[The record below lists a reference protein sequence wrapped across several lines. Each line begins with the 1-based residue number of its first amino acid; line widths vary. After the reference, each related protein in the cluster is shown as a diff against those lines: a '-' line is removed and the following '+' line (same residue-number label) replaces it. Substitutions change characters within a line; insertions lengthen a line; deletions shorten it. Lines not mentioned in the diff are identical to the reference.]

1 MGQTTADRHAGAD
14 LLRLVAFCAVVCI
27 HAYGAFPEG
36 DPMRDILRDLSRFA
50 VPSVFILAGYFSAK
64 IVPVRKLWQ
73 RVAWPLVFWLAFYNL
88 RPSAF
93 VGDPVT
99 LVERVLLVA
108 WTGGAGYHLWYLPAL
123 LVGGAIVFAGLSSM
137 GFAATAVLTTVLY
150 ATGMS
155 LGVYSALLTGEVFPI
170 YWMRSGLFFAPL
182 FFLIGVS
189 LKRDPRWMQLSTC
202 WWLLVCLLGLV
213 LHVVEKY
220 RLRGANFSDNEYS
233 TGTLFWAVGV
243 GVVFLRISRPT
254 SPILSALAQASF
266 GAYLVH
272 VFILRRVE
280 EYFPHWNPYTQIIV
294 VIAVSLGLAMAY
306 RYGLAWAQSQ
316 RPRKQKK
323 PRKIRGLN
331 SFLESELER
340 GEDRVDEG
348 RILTERWG
356 AAGFDVDRAAIL

>member
-36 DPMRDILRDLSRFA
+36 DPMRDSLRDLSRFA
-50 VPSVFILAGYFSAK
+50 VPSFFILAGYFSAK
-64 IVPVRKLWQ
+64 IAPVRKVGQ

-99 LVERVLLVA
+99 LVERLLLVA

-123 LVGGAIVFAGLSSM
+123 LVGGTIVFAGLSSV
-137 GFAATAVLTTVLY
+137 GFVATAVLTTVLY

-155 LGVYSALLTGEVFPI
+155 LGVYSELLTGEVFPT
-170 YWMRSGLFFAPL
+170 YWMRSGLFFTPI

-189 LKRDPRWMQLSTC
+189 LKRDPRWMLLSTR
-202 WWLLVCLLGLV
+202 WWLLVSLMGLV
-213 LHVVEKY
+213 MHLIEKY
-220 RLRGANFSDNEYS
+220 GLRGVNLSDNEYS
-233 TGTLFWAVGV
+233 IGTLFWAVGA
-243 GVVFLRISRPT
+243 GAIFLRMKSPT

-280 EYFPHWNPYTQIIV
+280 DYFSYWDPYTQIIV
-294 VIAVSLGLAMAY
+294 VIVVSLGLAIAY
-306 RYGLAWAQSQ
+306 RHGLNWAQSQ
-316 RPRKQKK
+316 RLRKQKSLGK
-323 PRKIRGLN
+323 
-331 SFLESELER
+331 SE
-340 GEDRVDEG
+340 
-348 RILTERWG
+348 
-356 AAGFDVDRAAIL
+356 A